1 MREMSSMSTGII
13 LCFLGAFSFG
23 VAACLSKVAERQNC
37 KASSIVVS
45 LFGWATVLMLARTLA
60 LGKGFQMPLK
70 VFGMAVAFGICSAVA
85 FFAFQT
91 SISIG
96 KVTVAWLVMNL
107 SAGVP
112 ALVSIWLYK
121 ERLTAVKCLA
131 LAVAL
136 VALLCL
142 FQGNKAEGLKPKLP
156 GPKGE

>member
-1 MREMSSMSTGII
+1 
-13 LCFLGAFSFG
+13 
-23 VAACLSKVAERQNC
+23 
-37 KASSIVVS
+37 
-45 LFGWATVLMLARTLA
+45 MLARTLA

>member
-1 MREMSSMSTGII
+1 
-13 LCFLGAFSFG
+13 
-23 VAACLSKVAERQNC
+23 
-37 KASSIVVS
+37 
-45 LFGWATVLMLARTLA
+45 
-60 LGKGFQMPLK
+60 
-70 VFGMAVAFGICSAVA
+70 
-85 FFAFQT
+85 
-91 SISIG
+91 
-96 KVTVAWLVMNL
+96 MNL